1 MKENS
6 IEETKKQLE
15 LILKIR
21 KEQKEI
27 IECAGGT
34 CVNCDPDIKA
44 LSESIEILS
53 DYERALKENEEQKR
67 EIERQKDINT
77 IINKNGI
84 DKYYEKVLEK
94 TMTKFLNDNI
104 ANDFIPKKTIKDKIK
119 EIEEKMKHEYNR
131 IILVQLFKQR
141 KVLQELLNK

>member
-1 MKENS
+1 MENS
-6 IEETKKQLE
+6 IEETMQ
-15 LILKIR
+15 
-21 KEQKEI
+21 I
-27 IECAGGT
+27 IENMIKNYKEADECGLS
-34 CVNCDPDIKA
+34 NNDFKNEIKA
-44 LSESIEILS
+44 LKHILS
-53 DYERALKENEEQKR
+53 DYERVLKENEEQKR
-67 EIERQKDINT
+67 EIERQKDINA

-84 DKYYEKVLEK
+84 NKYYEKVLEK

-104 ANDFIPKKTIKDKIK
+104 ANDFIPKKTIKDKIE

>member
-1 MKENS
+1 MENS
-6 IEETKKQLE
+6 IEKIKKQLE
-15 LILKIR
+15 LILKVR

-34 CVNCDPDIKA
+34 CMNCDPDIKA

-53 DYERALKENEEQKR
+53 DYERVLKENEEQKR

-77 IINKNGI
+77 IINKKGI

-94 TMTKFLNDNI
+94 TMTKFLNDDI
-104 ANDFIPKKTIKDKIK
+104 ANDFIPKKKVKDKIK
-119 EIEEKMKHEYNR
+119 ELEEKMKYEDNR

>member
-1 MKENS
+1 MENS
-6 IEETKKQLE
+6 IEKIKKQLE
-15 LILKIR
+15 LILKVR

-27 IECAGGT
+27 IECAGGA
-34 CVNCDPDIKA
+34 CINCDPDIKA

-53 DYERALKENEEQKR
+53 DYERVLKENEEQKR
-67 EIERQKDINT
+67 EIERQKDINA

-104 ANDFIPKKTIKDKIK
+104 ANDFIPKKKVKEKIK
-119 EIEEKMKHEYNR
+119 ELEEKMKYEYNR

>member
-1 MKENS
+1 MENS
-6 IEETKKQLE
+6 IEKTKKQLE
-15 LILKIR
+15 LILKVR

-34 CVNCDPDIKA
+34 CMNCDPDIKA

-53 DYERALKENEEQKR
+53 DYERVLKENEEQKR

-77 IINKNGI
+77 IINKKGI

-104 ANDFIPKKTIKDKIK
+104 ANDFIPKKKVKEKIEELEEKIK
-119 EIEEKMKHEYNR
+119 YEYNKK
-131 IILVQLFKQR
+131 ILVQLYKQR